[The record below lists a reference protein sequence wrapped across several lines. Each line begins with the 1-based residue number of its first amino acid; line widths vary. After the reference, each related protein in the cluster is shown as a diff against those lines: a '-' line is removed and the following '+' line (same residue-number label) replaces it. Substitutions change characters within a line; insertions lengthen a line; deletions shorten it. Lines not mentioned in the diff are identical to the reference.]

1 MDSFNN
7 GGIMQIELTENTFNI
22 IVQMVNSDALIP
34 AKSAIHVANAQAE
47 LRAAAEKYNA
57 EKPNP

>member
-1 MDSFNN
+1 V
-7 GGIMQIELTENTFNI
+7 QIELTENTFNI

-57 EKPNP
+57 EKAKEVPT